1 MALYAFY
8 DIISKIVFKY
18 RYKIMSELNSF
29 CLQNNVMLKN
39 GDDACD
45 GAYSVNFLSDSELL
59 DLGSAFN
66 HCLSLGTCALI
77 KQYAKHFH
85 A

>member
-1 MALYAFY
+1 
-8 DIISKIVFKY
+8 
-18 RYKIMSELNSF
+18 
-29 CLQNNVMLKN
+29 MLKD
-39 GDDACD
+39 GKDACD
-45 GAYSVNFLSDSELL
+45 EAYSVNFLNDSKLL

-85 A
+85 AYWFYTVLYFISVQYELCIYQNNVFIQCLCVM